1 MSFSELN
8 AAVVRLR
15 RSLHTYVGKSALND
29 IHVRPPAGEDD
40 EASFMRLVN
49 WTYVLL
55 FEAARTAI
63 PYLIKLQGSTA
74 IPLSAIRDAR
84 TIVRD
89 LRTWISHNV
98 GFFSEREAAMSRR
111 VSQWFLVLCRT
122 TEPDNANAWRDCFNG
137 LCREVGKI
145 IRHCQSALEL
155 IVRENDMDTIDD
167 LKRRVD
173 RSWSTDRWDALV
185 GDICVRLSLR
195 VDVPKFRN
203 SRLSGWRIFLD
214 TVPEEDD
221 PEQAVIRIIE
231 RDLINHTSDIL
242 PIDGRDVMSALGLGP
257 GPVIG
262 IALQYAREL
271 YRSGIRDRAQLL
283 ERLREWH
290 ARLER

>member
-29 IHVRPPAGEDD
+29 IHVRPPAGDDD

-55 FEAARTAI
+55 FEAGRVTI
-63 PYLIKLQGSTA
+63 PYLMKLWSGTNISLNA
-74 IPLSAIRDAR
+74 ITEAR
-84 TIVRD
+84 TIVHN

-98 GFFSEREAAMSRR
+98 GFSSERESVISWR
-111 VSQWFLVLCRT
+111 VSQWFLVLCGT
-122 TEPDNANAWRDCFNG
+122 TEPDNVNAWRDCFNG
-137 LCREVGKI
+137 LCREAGKI
-145 IRHCQSALEL
+145 VRHCQSALES

-167 LKRRVD
+167 LTRRVD
-173 RSWSTDRWDALV
+173 RSWSTGRWDALI

-195 VDVPKFRN
+195 IEIPKFRN
-203 SRLSGWRIFLD
+203 SRLSGWRTFLD

-231 RDLINHTSDIL
+231 RDLLNHTSDIL
-242 PIDGRDVMSALGLGP
+242 PIDGRDVMSALDLEP

-262 IALQYAREL
+262 SALQYAREL
-271 YRSGIRDRAQLL
+271 FRSGIRDRVQLL
-283 ERLREWH
+283 ERLKEWH
-290 ARLER
+290 AAN

>member
-1 MSFSELN
+1 
-8 AAVVRLR
+8 
-15 RSLHTYVGKSALND
+15 
-29 IHVRPPAGEDD
+29 
-40 EASFMRLVN
+40 MRLVN

-55 FEAARTAI
+55 FEAGRVAI
-63 PYLIKLQGSTA
+63 PYLMKLQGSTA
-74 IPLSAIRDAR
+74 IPLIAIKDAR

-98 GFFSEREAAMSRR
+98 GFSSEREAAISRR
-111 VSQWFLVLCRT
+111 VSQWFLVLCGT

-137 LCREVGKI
+137 LCREAGKI
-145 IRHCQSALEL
+145 VRHCQNALEL

-195 VDVPKFRN
+195 INVPKFRN
-203 SRLSGWRIFLD
+203 SRLSGWRTFLD

-221 PEQAVIRIIE
+221 PEQAVNLIIE
-231 RDLINHTSDIL
+231 RDLLNHTSDIL
-242 PIDGRDVMSALGLGP
+242 PIDGRDVMSALDLGP

-262 IALQYAREL
+262 SALQYAREL
-271 YRSGIRDRAQLL
+271 FRSGIRDRAQLL
-283 ERLREWH
+283 ERLKEWQ